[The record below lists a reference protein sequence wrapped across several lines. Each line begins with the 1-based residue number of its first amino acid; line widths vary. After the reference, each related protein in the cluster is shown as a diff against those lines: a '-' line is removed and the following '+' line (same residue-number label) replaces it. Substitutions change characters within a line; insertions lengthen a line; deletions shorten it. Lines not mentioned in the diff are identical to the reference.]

1 MEDKIFELI
10 EKMYNEMQNGFR
22 EVCKDIIRLDRKVDD
37 KVDDVRQDIVRLE
50 NKMDENHKAL
60 YDGYKQNSEAVT
72 EIREDIKDLKFR
84 VENQEIALKVIRG
97 GK

>member
-22 EVCKDIIRLDRKVDD
+22 EVRKDIIRLDKKIDD

-60 YDGYKQNSEAVT
+60 YDGYKQNSETIT
-72 EIREDIKDLKFR
+72 EIREDIKNLKSR
-84 VENQEIALKVIRG
+84 VDN
-97 GK
+97 

>member
-22 EVCKDIIRLDRKVDD
+22 EVRKDIIRLDR

-50 NKMDENHKAL
+50 NKMDENHKVL
-60 YDGYKQNSEAVT
+60 YGGYKQNSEAIT
-72 EIREDIKDLKFR
+72 EIREDIKNLKSR
-84 VENQEIALKVIRG
+84 VDN
-97 GK
+97 